1 MDNITTAF
9 DRITIASAKYRKPLI
24 VKTTKMF
31 GDVLHGS
38 IIVRHFRHQNADMPI
53 IWAVSEKY
61 VEPLKYYKYAT
72 EIVGLPHD
80 MTLEDRQTL
89 NKQMRRNFH
98 HIISPCVGVSGWRII
113 GSIADQCFYNAGIK
127 KLEVPRCPVLPLGA
141 EDYEWA
147 NHFITKHNLKR
158 YICMEYNS
166 FSFERKTKGGI
177 WPLEYYEE
185 FLATTKY
192 PVIWLAHPEAA
203 AFKNGIDGRNTTWR
217 QAAALIKNASLF
229 LGSGSGLTMVAATE
243 GIETPIM
250 EVNIGES
257 VTMKGCGYKKSID
270 LHKQKPKTLVD
281 EVNRF
286 FKA

>member
-1 MDNITTAF
+1 
-9 DRITIASAKYRKPLI
+9 
-24 VKTTKMF
+24 
-31 GDVLHGS
+31 
-38 IIVRHFRHQNADMPI
+38 
-53 IWAVSEKY
+53 
-61 VEPLKYYKYAT
+61 
-72 EIVGLPHD
+72 
-80 MTLEDRQTL
+80 
-89 NKQMRRNFH
+89 
-98 HIISPCVGVSGWRII
+98 
-113 GSIADQCFYNAGIK
+113 
-127 KLEVPRCPVLPLGA
+127 
-141 EDYEWA
+141 
-147 NHFITKHNLKR
+147 
-158 YICMEYNS
+158 MEYNS